1 MKTLNRRLIFTA
13 AAFLCLTFT
22 GCSST
27 YSPRN
32 MPGDGEHMAEIV
44 PENAEQDE
52 NILPE
57 DGDRCP
63 ECPDGRCPECP
74 DCPDDRC
81 PERPDGD
88 GNGMHRRHRHGGKDH
103 GWRRVRPHPIAPPD
117 DGGDSGA
124 DGAHFAAPER
134 G

>member
-1 MKTLNRRLIFTA
+1 
-13 AAFLCLTFT
+13 
-22 GCSST
+22 
-27 YSPRN
+27 
-32 MPGDGEHMAEIV
+32 MPGDGEHMEEIM

-63 ECPDGRCPECP
+63 ECPDG
-74 DCPDDRC
+74 
-81 PERPDGD
+81 D

-103 GWRRVRPHPIAPPD
+103 GWRRIRPHPIAPPD
-117 DGGDSGA
+117 DDGDSDE

>member
-32 MPGDGEHMAEIV
+32 MPDDGEHMEEIM

-63 ECPDGRCPECP
+63 ER
-74 DCPDDRC
+74 PDDRC

-103 GWRRVRPHPIAPPD
+103 GWRRVTPHPIAPPD
-117 DGGDSGA
+117 DGDSGA